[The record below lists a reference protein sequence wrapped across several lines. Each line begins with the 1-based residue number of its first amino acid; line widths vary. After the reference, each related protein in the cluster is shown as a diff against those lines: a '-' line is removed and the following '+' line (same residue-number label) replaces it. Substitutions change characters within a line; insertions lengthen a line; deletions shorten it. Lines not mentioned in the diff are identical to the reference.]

1 MLGKKVAEK
10 NEPDKMPVY
19 PIADM
24 LSVLTTLTDEQWAGY
39 AFYHEILERKI
50 SPEKRIEYQAKANQ
64 CGQIEAEKL
73 LREYPEDSVSSIIK
87 KLGFKLSFPDTPN
100 GGGHVIFAQY
110 VEPDQI
116 TVFMDCVNKASDI
129 IREEGLEEYLTGFD
143 LKEVLLAHELFHGI
157 EYRNAKTIYTQT
169 EKIDLWRKPFVNRSR
184 IIALSE
190 MAAMA
195 FAKKLTKLT
204 CSPYVLD
211 VLLMYCYNPEAASAL
226 YDEIIE
232 ASGTKE
238 NAEC

>member
-1 MLGKKVAEK
+1 MFGKRETEK
-10 NEPDKMPVY
+10 KEVEKMPVY
-19 PIADM
+19 PMADM
-24 LSVLTTLTDEQWAGY
+24 LSVLTELTDEQWAGY
-39 AFYHEILERKI
+39 AFDHEILERKI
-50 SPEKRIEYQAKANQ
+50 SPEKKKEYQVRANQ
-64 CGQIEAEKL
+64 CGQAEAEKL
-73 LREYPEDSVSSIIK
+73 LREYPEDSVYSIIK
-87 KLGFKLSFPDTPN
+87 KLGFTMAFPDIPN

-116 TVFMDCVNKASDI
+116 TVFMDCIKKASDLI
-129 IREEGLEEYLTGFD
+129 QKEGLKQYLTGFD

-195 FAKKLTKLT
+195 FAKKLTGLT

-211 VLLMYCYNPEAASAL
+211 VLLMYCYNKEAASAL
-226 YDEIIE
+226 YDEILE
-232 ASGTKE
+232 VSGIKE